1 MSINS
6 RLRNSIK
13 IKKFKNKIKSYS
25 HLIEDYLFYTR
36 VLINK
41 NKINNNITIV
51 SASDNQFYE
60 SLCQLLESINNFESH
75 SKIIIYDIGLTKD
88 QFDNLNKS
96 KALELRKFNFKD
108 YPEFIGERDEF
119 GKLGAYAWKPTIIN
133 EVLKEK
139 NDGIVLWLDAGNI
152 LTGPLNRLK
161 KVILYNNFYSPLSSG
176 SLSDWCHPKTLDY
189 FNVKGDLYSKPN
201 LTGGLVGLNS
211 SNYEVR
217 ELIQKWYKYSNIK
230 ECISPEGSDRNNHRQ
245 DQSLLSILFYLNEKI
260 KYSPKTKKFFSILVN
275 QNPGR
280 KIYLLDRSE
289 KNNFKIDW
297 LKNFDNIST
306 NTISYS
312 NAIWILN
319 IDEFSKI
326 EKKYTREKKLLLN
339 IFSEKDLS
347 IFLDN
352 HKLKKSLNPRLYIF
366 YNKDSYKEII
376 LNENVLE
383 SNIFFIDKEAN
394 QLDFKN
400 IILSVL
406 NS

>member
-13 IKKFKNKIKSYS
+13 IKKFKKKIKSYS

-60 SLCQLLESINNFESH
+60 SLCQLLESINNFESD

-352 HKLKKSLNPRLYIF
+352 HKLKKSLNTRLYIF

>member
-6 RLRNSIK
+6 RLNNSIK
-13 IKKFKNKIKSYS
+13 IKKYKKKIKNYS
-25 HLIEDYLFYTR
+25 HLIEDYFFYTR
-36 VLINK
+36 VFINK

-60 SLCQLLESINNFESH
+60 SLCQLLESINNFESD

-139 NDGIVLWLDAGNI
+139 NDGIVLWLDAGNK

-189 FNVKGDLYSKPN
+189 FNVKEDLYSKPN
-201 LTGGLVGLNS
+201 LTAGLVGLNS
-211 SNYEVR
+211 SNYQVR

-297 LKNFDNIST
+297 LKSFDNIST

-326 EKKYTREKKLLLN
+326 EKKYTREKKLVLN
-339 IFSEKDLS
+339 IFSEKDLN

-352 HKLKKSLNPRLYIF
+352 HKLKKSLNSRLYIF
-366 YNKDSYKEII
+366 YNEDSYKEVI
-376 LNENVLE
+376 LNKNVLE
-383 SNIFFIDKEAN
+383 SNIFFFDEEAN

-400 IILSVL
+400 SILSVL

>member
-13 IKKFKNKIKSYS
+13 IKKFKKKIKSYS

-41 NKINNNITIV
+41 NKTNNNITIV

-60 SLCQLLESINNFESH
+60 SLCQLLESINNFESD

-217 ELIQKWYKYSNIK
+217 QLIQKWYKYSNIK

-352 HKLKKSLNPRLYIF
+352 HKLKKSLNTRLYIF

>member
-1 MSINS
+1 M
-6 RLRNSIK
+6 
-13 IKKFKNKIKSYS
+13 
-25 HLIEDYLFYTR
+25 
-36 VLINK
+36 
-41 NKINNNITIV
+41 
-51 SASDNQFYE
+51 
-60 SLCQLLESINNFESH
+60 
-75 SKIIIYDIGLTKD
+75 
-88 QFDNLNKS
+88 
-96 KALELRKFNFKD
+96 
-108 YPEFIGERDEF
+108 
-119 GKLGAYAWKPTIIN
+119 
-133 EVLKEK
+133 
-139 NDGIVLWLDAGNI
+139 
-152 LTGPLNRLK
+152 
-161 KVILYNNFYSPLSSG
+161 
-176 SLSDWCHPKTLDY
+176 
-189 FNVKGDLYSKPN
+189 
-201 LTGGLVGLNS
+201 
-211 SNYEVR
+211 
-217 ELIQKWYKYSNIK
+217 
-230 ECISPEGSDRNNHRQ
+230 
-245 DQSLLSILFYLNEKI
+245 
-260 KYSPKTKKFFSILVN
+260 
-275 QNPGR
+275 
-280 KIYLLDRSE
+280 LDRSE

>member
-13 IKKFKNKIKSYS
+13 IKKFKKKIKSYS

-41 NKINNNITIV
+41 NKTNNNITIV

-60 SLCQLLESINNFESH
+60 SLCQLLESINNFESD

-352 HKLKKSLNPRLYIF
+352 HKLKKSLNTRLYIF

>member
-13 IKKFKNKIKSYS
+13 IKKFKKKIKSYS

-60 SLCQLLESINNFESH
+60 SLCQLLESINNFESD

-139 NDGIVLWLDAGNI
+139 NDGIVLWLDAGNK

-189 FNVKGDLYSKPN
+189 FNVKEDLYSKPN
-201 LTGGLVGLNS
+201 LTAGLVGLNS
-211 SNYEVR
+211 SNYQVR

-297 LKNFDNIST
+297 LKSFDNIST

-326 EKKYTREKKLLLN
+326 EKKYTREKKLVLN
-339 IFSEKDLS
+339 IFSEKDLN

-352 HKLKKSLNPRLYIF
+352 HKLKKSLNSRLYIF
-366 YNKDSYKEII
+366 YNEDSYKEVI
-376 LNENVLE
+376 LNKNVLE

>member
-6 RLRNSIK
+6 RFNNSIK
-13 IKKFKNKIKSYS
+13 IKKYKKKIKNYS
-25 HLIEDYLFYTR
+25 HLIEDYFFYTR
-36 VLINK
+36 VFINK

-60 SLCQLLESINNFESH
+60 SLCQLLESINNFESD

-139 NDGIVLWLDAGNI
+139 NDGIVLWLDAGNK

-189 FNVKGDLYSKPN
+189 FNVKEDLYSKPN
-201 LTGGLVGLNS
+201 LTAGLVGLNS
-211 SNYEVR
+211 SNYQVR

-297 LKNFDNIST
+297 LKSFDNIST

-326 EKKYTREKKLLLN
+326 EKKYTREKKLVLN
-339 IFSEKDLS
+339 IFSEKDLN

-352 HKLKKSLNPRLYIF
+352 HKLKKSLNSRLYIF
-366 YNKDSYKEII
+366 YNEDSYKEVI
-376 LNENVLE
+376 LNKNVLE
-383 SNIFFIDKEAN
+383 SNIFFFDEEAN

-400 IILSVL
+400 SILSVL

>member
-6 RLRNSIK
+6 RLNNSIK
-13 IKKFKNKIKSYS
+13 IKKYKKKIKNYS
-25 HLIEDYLFYTR
+25 HLIEDYFFYTR
-36 VLINK
+36 VFINK

-60 SLCQLLESINNFESH
+60 SLCQLLESINNFESD

-139 NDGIVLWLDAGNI
+139 NDGIVLWLDAGNK

-189 FNVKGDLYSKPN
+189 FNVKEDLYSKPN
-201 LTGGLVGLNS
+201 LTAGLVGLNS
-211 SNYEVR
+211 SNYQVR

-297 LKNFDNIST
+297 LKSFDNIST

-326 EKKYTREKKLLLN
+326 EKKYTREKKLVLN
-339 IFSEKDLS
+339 IFSEKDLN

-352 HKLKKSLNPRLYIF
+352 HKLKKSLNSRLYIF
-366 YNKDSYKEII
+366 YNEDSYKEVI
-376 LNENVLE
+376 LNKNVLE

>member
-13 IKKFKNKIKSYS
+13 IKKFKKKIKSYS

-60 SLCQLLESINNFESH
+60 SLCQLLESINNFESD

-189 FNVKGDLYSKPN
+189 FNVKEDLYSKPN

>member
-13 IKKFKNKIKSYS
+13 IKKFKKKIKSYS

-41 NKINNNITIV
+41 NKTNNNITIV

-60 SLCQLLESINNFESH
+60 SLCQLLESINNFESD

-352 HKLKKSLNPRLYIF
+352 RKLKKSLNPRLYIF